1 MTGVQTCLF
10 RSEEIMEKLSSAAV
24 VPQLLRNIIVA
35 VVVFA
40 DESLLQISGNS
51 KLLEKL
57 RVFLVTCFLFFLRS
71 LPSIVSFANPNSSVV
86 SFANPYSSK
95 TKKKNKILVINHC
108 EESGIGRAIW
118 QLLSAMNE
126 IPVSSRKYQV
136 VRSLAERL
144 INDNQGENSVALL
157 DLNRRVLNASFRTTL
172 SRLETAVER
181 NPNRRDIDEPVR
193 RGLNRVVRAVVR
205 AVGDGFIGWGGEET
219 ADQTAE
225 TSEKLAAELLWL
237 AEKMAVYGFVDE
249 AVEKWASASNL
260 AWLALSCEPRLQ
272 CSLIQ
277 ISALLFKEAKD
288 IKKGSEEEEGEE
300 AKLREIKKKMLISW
314 IPLLCR
320 ASNGADKPVLR
331 SAERAYLEKVLEKM
345 ISELKEEE
353 QERVLSLW
361 LHHYTHCASSDWPD
375 LNGSYVRWC
384 HSSRQLLLLG

>member
-1 MTGVQTCLF
+1 
-10 RSEEIMEKLSSAAV
+10 
-24 VPQLLRNIIVA
+24 
-35 VVVFA
+35 
-40 DESLLQISGNS
+40 
-51 KLLEKL
+51 
-57 RVFLVTCFLFFLRS
+57 
-71 LPSIVSFANPNSSVV
+71 
-86 SFANPYSSK
+86 
-95 TKKKNKILVINHC
+95 
-108 EESGIGRAIW
+108 
-118 QLLSAMNE
+118 MNE

>member
-1 MTGVQTCLF
+1 
-10 RSEEIMEKLSSAAV
+10 MEKLSSAAV
-24 VPQLLRNIIVA
+24 VPQLLRNIIIA

-71 LPSIVSFANPNSSVV
+71 LPSVVSFANPNSKKK
-86 SFANPYSSK
+86 K
-95 TKKKNKILVINHC
+95 TKNKMLVISDC

-144 INDNQGENSVALL
+144 IDENHGENSIALF

-172 SRLETAVER
+172 SRLEAAVER
-181 NPNRRDIDEPVR
+181 NSNRRDIGEPVR
-193 RGLNRVVRAVVR
+193 RGLNRVVRAAVR
-205 AVGDGFIGWGGEET
+205 AVGDGFIGWGGEE
-219 ADQTAE
+219 TAE

-260 AWLALSCEPRLQ
+260 ASLALSSEPRLQ
-272 CSLIQ
+272 CSLVQ

-288 IKKGSEEEEGEE
+288 IKEGKEEEAEE
-300 AKLREIKKKMLISW
+300 AKLKEIKKKMLISW

-331 SAERAYLEKVLEKM
+331 SAERADLEKVLEKM
-345 ISELKEEE
+345 ISELNEEE

-361 LHHYTHCASSDWPD
+361 LHHYTHCSSSDWPD

-384 HSSRQLLLLG
+384 HSSRQLLLIRHSSHISP

>member
-1 MTGVQTCLF
+1 
-10 RSEEIMEKLSSAAV
+10 MEKLSSAAV
-24 VPQLLRNIIVA
+24 VPQFLRNIIIA

-40 DESLLQISGNS
+40 DESLVQISGNS

-57 RVFLVTCFLFFLRS
+57 RVFLVTCFLFFIRS
-71 LPSIVSFANPNSSVV
+71 LPSVVSFANPNSS
-86 SFANPYSSK
+86 K
-95 TKKKNKILVINHC
+95 KKKKNKMLVISDC

-144 INDNQGENSVALL
+144 IDENQGENSIALF

-172 SRLETAVER
+172 SRLEAAVER
-181 NPNRRDIDEPVR
+181 NSNRRDISEPVR
-193 RGLNRVVRAVVR
+193 RGLNRVVRAAVR

-260 AWLALSCEPRLQ
+260 AWLALSSEPRLQ
-272 CSLIQ
+272 CSLVQ
-277 ISALLFKEAKD
+277 ISGNFYFH
-288 IKKGSEEEEGEE
+288 
-300 AKLREIKKKMLISW
+300 RLIF
-314 IPLLCR
+314 
-320 ASNGADKPVLR
+320 
-331 SAERAYLEKVLEKM
+331 
-345 ISELKEEE
+345 
-353 QERVLSLW
+353 
-361 LHHYTHCASSDWPD
+361 T
-375 LNGSYVRWC
+375 
-384 HSSRQLLLLG
+384 

>member
-1 MTGVQTCLF
+1 
-10 RSEEIMEKLSSAAV
+10 MEKKVSSAAAV
-24 VPQLLRNIIVA
+24 VPQLLRNIIIA

-40 DESLLQISGNS
+40 DESLIHVSGKS

-57 RVFLVTCFLFFLRS
+57 RMFLVACFLFFLRS
-71 LPSIVSFANPNSSVV
+71 FPSVVVSFANPNPTRRMTTK
-86 SFANPYSSK
+86 N
-95 TKKKNKILVINHC
+95 KKKKLEMISDC

-144 INDNQGENSVALL
+144 IEENHGFALF
-157 DLNRRVLNASFRTTL
+157 DLNRRVLNASFSRTL
-172 SRLETAVER
+172 SRLEAAVTVEC
-181 NPNRRDIDEPVR
+181 NNRRDISEPVGY
-193 RGLNRVVRAVVR
+193 GLNRMVRAAVR
-205 AVGDGFIGWGGEET
+205 AVGDGLTGWGGEEET
-219 ADQTAE
+219 ADQSA
-225 TSEKLAAELLWL
+225 EKLAAELLWL
-237 AEKMAVYGFVDE
+237 VEKMAVYGFAGE

-260 AWLALSCEPRLQ
+260 ASLALSSEPRLQ
-272 CSLIQ
+272 SSLVQ
-277 ISALLFKEAKD
+277 ISALLFKEAKKD
-288 IKKGSEEEEGEE
+288 TEMERDEEKSTRDDETN
-300 AKLREIKKKMLISW
+300 KKMLVSW

-331 SAERAYLEKVLEKM
+331 SSEREELEKVLEKM

-361 LHHYTHCASSDWPD
+361 LHHYTHCSSSDWPD

-384 HSSRQLLLLG
+384 HSSRQLLLSYYVPSESLYTLEA

>member
-1 MTGVQTCLF
+1 
-10 RSEEIMEKLSSAAV
+10 MEKLSSAAV

-277 ISALLFKEAKD
+277 ISGKYLFLPHD
-288 IKKGSEEEEGEE
+288 F
-300 AKLREIKKKMLISW
+300 LIFRKYGKYY
-314 IPLLCR
+314 I
-320 ASNGADKPVLR
+320 
-331 SAERAYLEKVLEKM
+331 E
-345 ISELKEEE
+345 
-353 QERVLSLW
+353 
-361 LHHYTHCASSDWPD
+361 
-375 LNGSYVRWC
+375 
-384 HSSRQLLLLG
+384 

>member
-1 MTGVQTCLF
+1 
-10 RSEEIMEKLSSAAV
+10 MEKLSSAAV
-24 VPQLLRNIIVA
+24 VPQLLRNIIIA

-71 LPSIVSFANPNSSVV
+71 LPSVVSFANPNS
-86 SFANPYSSK
+86 
-95 TKKKNKILVINHC
+95 KKKKTTKMLVISDC

-144 INDNQGENSVALL
+144 IDENHGENSIALF

-172 SRLETAVER
+172 SRLEAAVER
-181 NPNRRDIDEPVR
+181 NSNRRDISEPVR
-193 RGLNRVVRAVVR
+193 RGLNRVVRAAVR

-260 AWLALSCEPRLQ
+260 AWLALSSEPRLQ
-272 CSLIQ
+272 CSLVQ
-277 ISALLFKEAKD
+277 ISGNFYFH
-288 IKKGSEEEEGEE
+288 
-300 AKLREIKKKMLISW
+300 RLIF
-314 IPLLCR
+314 
-320 ASNGADKPVLR
+320 
-331 SAERAYLEKVLEKM
+331 
-345 ISELKEEE
+345 
-353 QERVLSLW
+353 
-361 LHHYTHCASSDWPD
+361 T
-375 LNGSYVRWC
+375 
-384 HSSRQLLLLG
+384 

>member
-1 MTGVQTCLF
+1 
-10 RSEEIMEKLSSAAV
+10 MEKLSSAAV
-24 VPQLLRNIIVA
+24 VPQLLRNIIIA

-71 LPSIVSFANPNSSVV
+71 LPSVVSFANPNSKKK
-86 SFANPYSSK
+86 K
-95 TKKKNKILVINHC
+95 TKNKMLVISDC

-144 INDNQGENSVALL
+144 IDENHGENSIALF

-172 SRLETAVER
+172 SRLEAAVER
-181 NPNRRDIDEPVR
+181 NSNRRDIGEPVR
-193 RGLNRVVRAVVR
+193 RGLNRVVRAAVR

-260 AWLALSCEPRLQ
+260 ASLALSSEPRLQ
-272 CSLIQ
+272 CSLVQ

-288 IKKGSEEEEGEE
+288 IKEGREEEGEE

-331 SAERAYLEKVLEKM
+331 SAERADLEKVLEKM
-345 ISELKEEE
+345 ISELNEEE

-361 LHHYTHCASSDWPD
+361 LHHYTHCSSSDWPD
-375 LNGSYVRWC
+375 LNDSYVRWC
-384 HSSRQLLLLG
+384 HSSRQLLLLRHSSHISP

>member
-1 MTGVQTCLF
+1 
-10 RSEEIMEKLSSAAV
+10 MEKLSSAAV
-24 VPQLLRNIIVA
+24 VPQLLRNIIIA

-57 RVFLVTCFLFFLRS
+57 RVFLVTCFLFFIRS
-71 LPSIVSFANPNSSVV
+71 LPSVVSFANPNSS
-86 SFANPYSSK
+86 K
-95 TKKKNKILVINHC
+95 KKKKNKMLVISDC

-144 INDNQGENSVALL
+144 IDENQGENSIALF

-172 SRLETAVER
+172 SRLEAAVER
-181 NPNRRDIDEPVR
+181 NSNRRDISEPVR
-193 RGLNRVVRAVVR
+193 RGLNRVVRAAVR

-260 AWLALSCEPRLQ
+260 AWLALSSEPRLQ
-272 CSLIQ
+272 CSLVQ

-288 IKKGSEEEEGEE
+288 IKEGKEEEAEE
-300 AKLREIKKKMLISW
+300 ANLKEIKKKMLISW

-331 SAERAYLEKVLEKM
+331 SAERADLEKVLEKM
-345 ISELKEEE
+345 ISELNEEE

-361 LHHYTHCASSDWPD
+361 LHHYTHCSSSDWPD

-384 HSSRQLLLLG
+384 HSSRQLLLLRHSSHISP

>member
-1 MTGVQTCLF
+1 
-10 RSEEIMEKLSSAAV
+10 MEKKVSSAAAV
-24 VPQLLRNIIVA
+24 VPQLLRNIIIA

-40 DESLLQISGNS
+40 DESLNHVSGKS

-57 RVFLVTCFLFFLRS
+57 RVFLVACFLFFLRTF
-71 LPSIVSFANPNSSVV
+71 PCVVV
-86 SFANPYSSK
+86 SFAKPNPTT
-95 TKKKNKILVINHC
+95 TKKKKKLEMISDC

-144 INDNQGENSVALL
+144 IEENHGFALF
-157 DLNRRVLNASFRTTL
+157 DLNRRVLNASFSRTL
-172 SRLETAVER
+172 SRLEAAVTVEC
-181 NPNRRDIDEPVR
+181 NNRRDTCEPVR
-193 RGLNRVVRAVVR
+193 YGLNRMVRAAVRAVV
-205 AVGDGFIGWGGEET
+205 GDGLTGWGGEEET
-219 ADQTAE
+219 ADQSA
-225 TSEKLAAELLWL
+225 EKLAAELLWL
-237 AEKMAVYGFVDE
+237 VEKMAVYGFAGE

-260 AWLALSCEPRLQ
+260 ASLALSSEPRLQ
-272 CSLIQ
+272 SSLVQ
-277 ISALLFKEAKD
+277 ISALLFKEAKKD
-288 IKKGSEEEEGEE
+288 TEMERDEEKSTRDDETN
-300 AKLREIKKKMLISW
+300 KKMLISW

-331 SAERAYLEKVLEKM
+331 SSEREELEKVLEKM

-361 LHHYTHCASSDWPD
+361 LHHYTHCSSSDWPD

-384 HSSRQLLLLG
+384 HSSRQLLLPYVPSESLYTLEA

>member
-1 MTGVQTCLF
+1 
-10 RSEEIMEKLSSAAV
+10 MEKLSSAAV

-71 LPSIVSFANPNSSVV
+71 LPSVVSFANPNSSVV

-181 NPNRRDIDEPVR
+181 YPNRRDIDEPVR
-193 RGLNRVVRAVVR
+193 RGLNRVVRAAVR

>member
-1 MTGVQTCLF
+1 
-10 RSEEIMEKLSSAAV
+10 MEKLSSAAV